1 MQLILLSAGR
11 GSRLSKE
18 LRSKP
23 KSLAK
28 VNDKSIIEYN
38 VKFFNKFKKKFIVTG
53 YKQKSLLSFAKKYGF
68 KVVHNNKFKKTN
80 MVYSMFLPSKYITKD
95 VVVCY
100 GDIIFNSNI
109 YNLLNK
115 KGNIIPLNINWLKIW
130 KKRMLTKNIKND
142 AENISIKNNYL
153 SSIGGKIGKK
163 YPKYQYMGIF
173 KLSNKTYSDLNKF
186 FKVIKNSKI
195 DMTSFLNTSI
205 INKKIKLKV
214 KKYESYWYE
223 IDNKKDLDVTSSELL
238 K

>member
-1 MQLILLSAGR
+1 MIH
-11 GSRLSKE
+11 
-18 LRSKP
+18 
-23 KSLAK
+23 
-28 VNDKSIIEYN
+28 N
-38 VKFFNKFKKKFIVTG
+38 KKF
-53 YKQKSLLSFAKKYGF
+53 QS
-68 KVVHNNKFKKTN
+68 TN
-80 MVYSMFLPSKYITKD
+80 MVYSMFLASKFINQD
-95 VVVCY
+95 VVICY
-100 GDIIFNSNI
+100 GDIIFNSNV

-115 KGNIIPLNINWLKIW
+115 KGDIIPLNINWLKIW
-130 KKRMLTKNIKND
+130 KKRMITKNIKND

-214 KKYESYWYE
+214 KKYKSYWYE
-223 IDNKKDLDVTSSELL
+223 IDNKKDLDVSSRELV